1 MKKIVFILFLFFIV
15 KPAYSGAFCA
25 NEEFSK
31 IYDEQV
37 KSTGADKLKDY
48 LPEKTQDDLNSMGL
62 ADLNPKN
69 FEKLKPE
76 SFFNYFCSEFK
87 NQVPEI
93 LKTLSVTVGTITIAA
108 FFGGMKLSL
117 NKRSI
122 DKVLNFVCVLVI
134 CIVFVKPVVTS
145 IVVSSGVIKAVSK
158 FLLSYVPI
166 MVGVMCATGQNVLAG
181 SYSLLMLT
189 LGECMAQVMTK
200 FLMPILNIF
209 LSIGIVSALSDGLN
223 LSGVCKSFSKIC
235 KWALGFISTLFVGA
249 LGIQSIVAGA
259 VDSVGSRAFKF
270 VISGCIPVV
279 GSALSD
285 AFLTVQ
291 GCVKL
296 LKSSVGAFFL
306 LAIIL
311 TFAPIFVKCVMW
323 NFLST
328 LCAGIGEAFG
338 IVPINKVLKNVS
350 DVLNILIAVLTCFVV
365 ILVIS
370 TVIVLNTN
378 PF

>member
-1 MKKIVFILFLFFIV
+1 
-15 KPAYSGAFCA
+15 
-25 NEEFSK
+25 
-31 IYDEQV
+31 
-37 KSTGADKLKDY
+37 
-48 LPEKTQDDLNSMGL
+48 MG
-62 ADLNPKN
+62 
-69 FEKLKPE
+69 
-76 SFFNYFCSEFK
+76 
-87 NQVPEI
+87 
-93 LKTLSVTVGTITIAA
+93 
-108 FFGGMKLSL
+108 FG
-117 NKRSI
+117 I
-122 DKVLNFVCVLVI
+122 
-134 CIVFVKPVVTS
+134 
-145 IVVSSGVIKAVSK
+145 
-158 FLLSYVPI
+158 
-166 MVGVMCATGQNVLAG
+166 
-181 SYSLLMLT
+181 
-189 LGECMAQVMTK
+189 
-200 FLMPILNIF
+200 
-209 LSIGIVSALSDGLN
+209 
-223 LSGVCKSFSKIC
+223 
-235 KWALGFISTLFVGA
+235 ISTLFVGA